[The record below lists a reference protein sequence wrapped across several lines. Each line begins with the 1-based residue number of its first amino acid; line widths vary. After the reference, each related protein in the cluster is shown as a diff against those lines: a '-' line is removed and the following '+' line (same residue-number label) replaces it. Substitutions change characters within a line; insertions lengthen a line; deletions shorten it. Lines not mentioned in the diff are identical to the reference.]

1 MSVRLQQFGAAFGLA
16 VLGLGSPAF
25 AGDSEDTVIVYDV
38 REESTAVT
46 AVSVISPENLYA
58 WTGPS
63 LISQSE
69 VLYSAKQWIND
80 VRSNTV
86 SVWKNNSTGGAAT
99 KVVPAGDGEF
109 LWGARGHIDADR
121 IYFTL
126 RCNVYSTNRDG
137 MGGRRKHASSGYC
150 DYGPVPVPLMGKLVF
165 STCTEGRDC
174 FRKDSNYIWSVNDDG
189 SELIQLRQG
198 ATPSVSP
205 DGMTITF
212 SYQGDIWVMG
222 TDGSNVTNLT
232 QAADFK
238 DSNPQFSSDGS
249 RIVFQRIE
257 QRKGDHW
264 SNPDIWLVDTR
275 GTNVEQL
282 TMNAA
287 SDYAPHW
294 AADDFIYFI
303 SNRGPL
309 TAGINPSRIWRMKLV
324 E

>member
-1 MSVRLQQFGAAFGLA
+1 MRICLKQFGAVVGLA
-16 VLGLGSPAF
+16 IFALGSPAL
-25 AGDSEDTVIVYDV
+25 AGDSEEAVIVYDV

-63 LISQSE
+63 LISDTE

-80 VRSNTV
+80 KRSDMV
-86 SVWKNNSTGGAAT
+86 SVWKNNSRGGAAT

-109 LWGARGHIDADR
+109 LWAARGHVDADR

-150 DYGPVPVPLMGKLVF
+150 DYGPVPVPSKGKLVF
-165 STCTEGRDC
+165 STCTEGSDC
-174 FRKDSNYIWSVNDDG
+174 YRKDSNYIWSVNDDG

-198 ATPSVSP
+198 ATPAVSP
-205 DGMTITF
+205 NGEQVTF

-222 TDGSNVTNLT
+222 MDGSNVTNLT

-238 DSNPQFSSDGS
+238 DTNPQFSPDGT

-257 QRKGDHW
+257 ERKADRW
-264 SNPDIWLVDTR
+264 SNPDVWLVDVR

-294 AADDFIYFI
+294 ALDGFIYFI

-309 TAGINPSRIWRMKLV
+309 TSGINPSRIWRMKLV